1 MYHILILL
9 WSNISCGFPLYLA
22 QHFTIIWSMWSN
34 YKLFNPI
41 SNHFSIAINAICTLV
56 FLFFSQA
63 RQNFPSHSSPGMLIP
78 RLVLSWNIFTF
89 WSQISFPIQRHICS
103 PNLRSPPL
111 TPTSSTASHP
121 PQCLSIISP
130 YFIWEFVDSWQN
142 PVYVVTVFEY
152 IAVYYCLVVFY
163 LFRYLYKLILF

>member
-78 RLVLSWNIFTF
+78 RLVLSWNIFTLLVSNF
-89 WSQISFPIQRHICS
+89 ISNSKTHLFTKS
-103 PNLRSPPL
+103 KE
-111 TPTSSTASHP
+111 SSTHTYQLHCISSTPMSFYYISLLYLRICWLLTKSCLCSHCIWIYS
-121 PQCLSIISP
+121 CLLLSCCFL
-130 YFIWEFVDSWQN
+130 FIQVFV
-142 PVYVVTVFEY
+142 
-152 IAVYYCLVVFY
+152 
-163 LFRYLYKLILF
+163 